1 MAILVLGIFKNRLYI
16 SQVMKTLVVHPA
28 DPTTAFLSRIYAH
41 LNDKTVV
48 TGGISKS
55 GLRNLIESHDKLLF
69 LGHGSPYGLLSKEQ
83 FPDAGLYIIDISM
96 APALKKKS
104 NCMFIWCYADQFVHR
119 HGLSGLC
126 TGMFISEASEADYW
140 GFENIEQGLI
150 DQSNDGFAS
159 IISKYLNEPL
169 EVLYYKLIRE
179 YELLSLTNQVAK
191 FNLDRLNFSSET
203 ISFNSQATLESYLL

>member
-28 DPTTAFLSRIYAH
+28 DPTTTFLSRIYAH

-69 LGHGSPYGLLSKEQ
+69 LGHGSPYGLLSKGQ
-83 FPDAGLYIIDISM
+83 FPEAGLYIVDDLM
-96 APALKKKS
+96 ASLIKNKS
-104 NCMFIWCYADQFVHR
+104 NSIFIWCYADQFVRR

-126 TGMFISEASEADYW
+126 TGMFISELGEANYW
-140 GFENIEQGLI
+140 GFENINQVLI
-150 DQSNDGFAS
+150 DQSNCRFAS
-159 IISKYLNEPL
+159 VMSKYMHMPL
-169 EVLYYKLIRE
+169 ELLFYKLLYQ
-179 YELLSLTNQVAK
+179 YELLSRSNQIAR
-191 FNLDRLNFSSET
+191 FNLERLS
-203 ISFNSQATLESYLL
+203 LLI